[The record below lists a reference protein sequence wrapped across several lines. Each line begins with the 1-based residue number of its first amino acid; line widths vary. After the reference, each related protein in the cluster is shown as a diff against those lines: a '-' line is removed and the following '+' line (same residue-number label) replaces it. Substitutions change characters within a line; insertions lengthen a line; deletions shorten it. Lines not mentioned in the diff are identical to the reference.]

1 MKNVLITGGT
11 KGIGKEMAI
20 AFMDAGYFAII
31 TSRNPPAEGAFSGYE
46 GKFKHYAL
54 NVGDFDSVQETV
66 GKIIEENGPI
76 AVLINNAGITKDKT
90 FKGMTK
96 EMWDGVINTNLNG
109 VFNVTKAVMPSMIE
123 QKFGRVINISSV
135 VGLKGNFGQTNYC
148 STKAGVIGF
157 TKALAYESIRNNIT
171 VNAIAPGFIATEMT
185 EAMPENVLENII
197 KTIPAGRMGKPEEIA
212 HAALFLADEKS
223 GYITGETISVNG
235 GQYMH

>member
-11 KGIGKEMAI
+11 KGIGKAMAL

-31 TSRNPPAEGAFSGYE
+31 TSRNPPAEGSFAGYE
-46 GKFKHYAL
+46 GKFKHYSL

-66 GKIIEENGPI
+66 GKIIADNGPI

-96 EMWDGVINTNLNG
+96 EMWDAVIGTNLNG

-185 EAMPENVLENII
+185 EAMPEEVLANII

-223 GYITGETISVNG
+223 GYITGETLSVNG